1 MDTGDSARDRLT
13 LSSLEFKRFP
23 PPSRQF
29 RVFCHL
35 QAFVIDVP
43 YLQFISAHCA
53 ALDAPLSLKSGYEEW
68 VQIQIFHI
76 NRPPLPPW
84 VNHSV

>member
-1 MDTGDSARDRLT
+1 MDFYGYRIEDSARDG

-53 ALDAPLSLKSGYEEW
+53 ALDAATQFEIR
-68 VQIQIFHI
+68 V
-76 NRPPLPPW
+76 
-84 VNHSV
+84 